1 MMHSYRTPIMTRC
14 LNLRRRLLALLSA
27 TIALFSAADP
37 VLAAGVLDEVRQT
50 GKLSLGYRADE
61 RPFSFANSAG
71 AAPGGFSVALCER
84 IADAVKT
91 ELKLPAL
98 QIEWVPVTAADR
110 FERVRQGRIQID
122 CGTDTPT
129 LQRRTVVDFSI
140 PIAMA
145 GISAVMRA
153 DGDWRVRDILS
164 GRTTPAQPVWR
175 GNPGDFGGSVT
186 FAVIGGST
194 IEKDLEQALAQR
206 RISVKTLSVS
216 SFAEG
221 VQAVLDRRATVM
233 FGERPVLADA
243 ALRGPGAGQLN
254 LLDRR
259 FSRTTLALALPL
271 GDTDLRLLVDR
282 TLSRLYRSPD
292 FGALYA
298 ASFGAMEAPM
308 AEFFQL
314 VALPE

>member
-1 MMHSYRTPIMTRC
+1 MTRC
-14 LNLRRRLLALLSA
+14 LNLPRRLLALLPAAVALLITSA
-27 TIALFSAADP
+27 PAHAAS
-37 VLAAGVLDEVRQT
+37 VLDQIRDS

-61 RPFSFANSAG
+61 RPFSFATSAG
-71 AAPGGFSVALCER
+71 AAPGGFSVALCQR
-84 IADAVKT
+84 IADAVKA

-98 QIEWVPVTAADR
+98 QIDWVPVTAADR
-110 FERVRQGRIQID
+110 FESVRQGRIQID

-129 LQRRTVVDFSI
+129 LQRRTIVDFSI

-145 GISAVMRA
+145 GIGAVMRT

-164 GRTTPAQPVWR
+164 GRATAAQPVWR
-175 GNPGDFGGSVT
+175 GNPGDLGSTVT

-194 IEKDLEQALAQR
+194 IEKDLQQALAQR
-206 RISVKTLSVS
+206 RIVVKTLSVA

-233 FGERPVLADA
+233 FGERPVLVDA
-243 ALRGPGAGQLN
+243 ALRGPAAGQLN
-254 LLDRR
+254 VLDRR

-271 GDTDLRLLVDR
+271 GDTELRLLVDR

-292 FGALYA
+292 FGPLYA
-298 ASFGAMEAPM
+298 ASFGALEAPM
-308 AEFFQL
+308 AEFYQL
-314 VALPE
+314 IALPE

>member
-1 MMHSYRTPIMTRC
+1 MTRC
-14 LNLRRRLLALLSA
+14 LNLPRHWLALLSA
-27 TIALFSAADP
+27 SVALFAPSAPAH
-37 VLAAGVLDEVRQT
+37 AAGVLDQIRQS

-61 RPFSFANSAG
+61 RPFSFATSAG
-71 AAPGGFSVALCER
+71 AAPAGFSVALCQR
-84 IADAVKT
+84 IADAVKA

-98 QIEWVPVTAADR
+98 QIEWVPVSAADR
-110 FERVRQGRIQID
+110 FESVRQGRIQID

-129 LQRRTVVDFSI
+129 LQRRTIVDFSI

-145 GISAVMRA
+145 GIGALMRT

-164 GRTTPAQPVWR
+164 GRATPTQPVWR
-175 GNPGDFGGSVT
+175 GNPGEFGGTVT

-194 IEKDLEQALAQR
+194 IEKDLQQALAQR
-206 RISVKTLSVS
+206 RIVVKTISVA

-243 ALRGPGAGQLN
+243 ALRGPGAGQLSV
-254 LLDRR
+254 LDRR

-271 GDTDLRLLVDR
+271 GDTDLRWLVDR
-282 TLSRLYRSPD
+282 SLSRLYRSPD

-298 ASFGAMEAPM
+298 ASFGALETPM
-308 AEFFQL
+308 AEFYQL
-314 VALPE
+314 IALPE

>member
-1 MMHSYRTPIMTRC
+1 MTRC
-14 LNLRRRLLALLSA
+14 LNLPRRLLALLSA
-27 TIALFSAADP
+27 AVALCATAAP
-37 VLAAGVLDEVRQT
+37 AQAAGVLAQVRDS

-61 RPFSFANSAG
+61 RPFSFATTAG
-71 AAPGGFSVALCER
+71 TAPGGFSVALCQR
-84 IADAVKT
+84 IAEAVKA

-98 QIEWVPVTAADR
+98 QVEWVPVTATDR
-110 FERVRQGRIQID
+110 FESVRQGRIQID

-129 LQRRTVVDFSI
+129 LQRRALVDFSI

-145 GISAVMRA
+145 GIGAVMRA
-153 DGDWRVRDILS
+153 DADWRVRDILS
-164 GRTTPAQPVWR
+164 GRAAAAQPVWR
-175 GNPGDFGGSVT
+175 GNPGDLGGSVT

-194 IEKDLEQALAQR
+194 IEKELQQALAQR
-206 RISVKTLSVS
+206 RIVVKTLPVA

-243 ALRGPGAGQLN
+243 ALRGPGAGQLTV
-254 LLDRR
+254 LDRR

-271 GDTDLRLLVDR
+271 GDTELRLLVDR
-282 TLSRLYRSPD
+282 SLSRLYRSPD

-298 ASFGAMEAPM
+298 ASFGAMEAQM
-308 AEFFQL
+308 AEFYQL
-314 VALPE
+314 IALPE